1 MRKSVCYNSITL
13 YIILICC
20 TCVQQ
25 SVAQEQT
32 SLADKIIHFPDKVFS
47 KIDKQAASFEE
58 KINRQTEHYLNKL
71 EKQEQKLKR
80 KLWKT
85 DSNKAKELFGDI
97 QSRYN
102 QLREELKAKQGNAQ
116 TSVSNT
122 YNGHMDS
129 VNTAIRFIQSQI
141 GGEGS
146 LPSPSGGAGGG
157 LTTNLQSVTNLQSKL
172 NQTELIRKQ
181 IAQRQQQL
189 KQQLQNTPLMKE
201 FTKYRK
207 QVYYYQQQVIAY
219 KEALNDPKQLGAKL
233 LQTAMKFPAF
243 QQFFAN
249 NSELAALFPMPG
261 SPPPQG
267 GVGVGYGLQTRAD
280 VMQDLQNR
288 FGAAALPA
296 SAGGTGGLQQ
306 QIQGAQQQVQQL
318 QNKVSSWNSGDELEM
333 PDYKVNDQ
341 KTKPFL
347 KRIELGSNMQT
358 VRGSRYFPVTSDIGL
373 SAGYKLNDKS
383 VIGIGASYKLGW
395 GQGWENIK
403 ITHQGA
409 GLRSFVDIKAPF
421 GKSKSRLLGS
431 LWISGGAEMN
441 YRTEFRRIEPL
452 KNYSAWQQSALLGVT
467 KTVDIKSKF
476 FKKTKMQVLYDF
488 LWKQQPQGQRIV
500 FRVGYNF

>member
-1 MRKSVCYNSITL
+1 
-13 YIILICC
+13 
-20 TCVQQ
+20 
-25 SVAQEQT
+25 
-32 SLADKIIHFPDKVFS
+32 
-47 KIDKQAASFEE
+47 
-58 KINRQTEHYLNKL
+58 
-71 EKQEQKLKR
+71 
-80 KLWKT
+80 
-85 DSNKAKELFGDI
+85 
-97 QSRYN
+97 
-102 QLREELKAKQGNAQ
+102 
-116 TSVSNT
+116 
-122 YNGHMDS
+122 
-129 VNTAIRFIQSQI
+129 
-141 GGEGS
+141 
-146 LPSPSGGAGGG
+146 
-157 LTTNLQSVTNLQSKL
+157 
-172 NQTELIRKQ
+172 
-181 IAQRQQQL
+181 
-189 KQQLQNTPLMKE
+189 
-201 FTKYRK
+201 
-207 QVYYYQQQVIAY
+207 VYYYQQQVIAY

-261 SPPPQG
+261 SPPLQG
-267 GVGVGYGLQTRAD
+267 GVGYGLQTRAD

-403 ITHQGA
+403 ITNQGA

-441 YRTEFRRIEPL
+441 YRTEFRRIEAL

-467 KTVDIKSKF
+467 KMVDIKSKF
-476 FKKTKMQVLYDF
+476 FKKTKMQLLYDF

>member
-1 MRKSVCYNSITL
+1 
-13 YIILICC
+13 
-20 TCVQQ
+20 
-25 SVAQEQT
+25 
-32 SLADKIIHFPDKVFS
+32 
-47 KIDKQAASFEE
+47 
-58 KINRQTEHYLNKL
+58 
-71 EKQEQKLKR
+71 
-80 KLWKT
+80 
-85 DSNKAKELFGDI
+85 
-97 QSRYN
+97 
-102 QLREELKAKQGNAQ
+102 
-116 TSVSNT
+116 
-122 YNGHMDS
+122 
-129 VNTAIRFIQSQI
+129 
-141 GGEGS
+141 
-146 LPSPSGGAGGG
+146 
-157 LTTNLQSVTNLQSKL
+157 
-172 NQTELIRKQ
+172 
-181 IAQRQQQL
+181 
-189 KQQLQNTPLMKE
+189 MKE

-280 VMQDLQNR
+280 VMQELQNR

-441 YRTEFRRIEPL
+441 YRTEFRRIEAL

-467 KTVDIKSKF
+467 KIIDLSSPTGGVRGGQSRF
-476 FKKTKMQVLYDF
+476 FKKTKMQLLYDF
-488 LWKQQPQGQRIV
+488 LWKQQPQAQRIV
-500 FRVGYNF
+500 FRVGYQL